1 VLRRDDSGL
10 LEERQKALIAGKQ
23 VNEPFRIVAKVQRV
37 GKIQGQMA
45 PEELKLKFICQVQTG
60 LNVDYNR

>member
-1 VLRRDDSGL
+1 MLRRDDSGL
-10 LEERQKALIAGKQ
+10 FEERQKALIAGKQ
-23 VNEPFRIVAKVQRV
+23 FVGPLRVVAIVQRV

-45 PEELKLKFICQVQTG
+45 AEELKLKFICQVQTG